1 MIDWL
6 TLRVPLDA
14 DFSEVVKQRLE
25 QYMGVLTNT
34 DRDGVVM
41 WRKPTLDVD
50 ALRSDTPGLC
60 WQIVGDGVQYYLAI
74 GASPASLQY
83 GINVFGTDDIK
94 EAARILISTCQKAL
108 DCILPSLERWQCRR
122 IDITFNYQL
131 QSLQQV
137 RQALREFR
145 KGDGTRQKA
154 SVPKGDTVVWGQGS
168 DLISGKAY
176 AKGPQLR
183 YLQKRR
189 KDGFEVSETQL
200 EQADSLLR
208 LELSLRSRWFRR
220 MTGNWYDFTAE
231 QLTKLHTDYF
241 GKFIGKIE
249 VTDMGTLLQELE
261 KVAPTKGRA
270 LAAHRTWAL
279 IKSIGYDTTREAM
292 PKSTWQLHV
301 AYLRAAGISQADLMT
316 GNVIP
321 FRRDIISLGQAVSS
335 WEELR
340 RAA

>member
-1 MIDWL
+1 
-6 TLRVPLDA
+6 
-14 DFSEVVKQRLE
+14 
-25 QYMGVLTNT
+25 
-34 DRDGVVM
+34 
-41 WRKPTLDVD
+41 
-50 ALRSDTPGLC
+50 LC
-60 WQIVGDGVQYYLAI
+60 WHIVGDGLEYYLSI

-83 GINVFGTDDIK
+83 GINVFGSDDIK
-94 EAARILISTCQKAL
+94 ECAAILINTCQKAL
-108 DCILPSLERWQCRR
+108 DCILPPLEKWQCRR
-122 IDITFNYQL
+122 IDVTFNYRM

-189 KDGFEVSETQL
+189 KDGFEVADDTL
-200 EQADSLLR
+200 DLADSLLR

-220 MTGNWYDFTAE
+220 LKTNWFDLTTE
-231 QLTKLHTDYF
+231 QLTKFHADYF

-261 KVAPTKGRA
+261 KVTPTKGRA

-279 IKSIGYDTTREAM
+279 IKSIGYETTKESM
-292 PKSTWQLHV
+292 PKTTWFAHV
-301 AYLRAAGISQADLMT
+301 AYLRAAGVSQADLMT

-321 FRRDIISLGQAVSS
+321 FRRDTISLGQAVTS